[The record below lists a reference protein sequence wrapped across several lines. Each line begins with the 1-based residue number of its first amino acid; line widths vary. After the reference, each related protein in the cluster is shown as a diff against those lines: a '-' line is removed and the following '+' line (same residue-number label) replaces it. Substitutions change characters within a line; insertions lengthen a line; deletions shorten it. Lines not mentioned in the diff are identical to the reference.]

1 MVRKILIYGDL
12 DLNIIDGSSIWL
24 VNLAKLLLEDK
35 ENYVD
40 ILLKKRIRN
49 HILVGEIEKR
59 YRIRLLYVKDYIDHI
74 TEVDSGNIVKVLKT
88 IDELRDYS
96 CMIIRGTQ
104 VMESVAGSGIIGK
117 VIPYLTDFCHD
128 KDKMPDTQK
137 SFLKDLY
144 RKVQAYFV
152 QTEAMKQYLKDV
164 LNVDG
169 SKFHV
174 LYPVVFPGKK
184 QEKQPK
190 TIVYAGKIAKD
201 WNILELLDIMDRL
214 RTEDPAVRLHFI
226 GSKVNRDLAE
236 QKQEIF
242 GRLKSADNIIFHG
255 AQPHSET
262 ERITKGCCLGYS
274 FRSRAVDHDNSLEV
288 SVKLL
293 EYCHGGV
300 PVVLRRTKMHMAI
313 LGEDYPLFVESEEE
327 CLEKIL
333 TAFRDREVWEKAEAC
348 LSRSAEK
355 FSVKHIYENVRKAL
369 QVYPEKDMRLLVSGH
384 DLKFLKPLFPY
395 FKSEFALE
403 VQELDEYMEFSA
415 KEAAEYLKRA
425 DIIWCE
431 WLLTSAQWYS
441 NHAYPHQHLF
451 IRAHRFEVARK
462 YGNNIDINR
471 VSKVITV
478 SYYWFE
484 EFTRRFRIP
493 AEKCT
498 IVDNFIDTKRYVKEK
513 TPDSRFHL
521 ALIGALPKRKGL
533 DRAVEL
539 LRMLKE
545 KDPRYCLHVPGKRPE
560 EFPNTWNVPE
570 EREYPAIMLSDKP
583 FIRAFV
589 VVGPPVFH
597 SVLLMEAFNLSVP
610 DHRKA
615 GKRRQQRAYR
625 EVLVTV
631 AELGDGRLLIG
642 VVHEVHVALEDL
654 RLEDKRVLYSQPVL
668 LVLLILEHVHERG
681 VVDPVHSECSHEVAF
696 HHPESLCEKQCVR
709 NFLSDPVNDLSPE
722 FLRDSPVELLVGHG
736 VSRSSCDISAAARF
750 GVPESLDMSLR

>member
-214 RTEDPAVRLHFI
+214 RTEDPAIRLHFI

-441 NHAYPHQHLF
+441 NHAYPHQRLF

-471 VSKVITV
+471 VSKIITV

-498 IVDNFIDTKRYVKEK
+498 IVDNFIDTKRYIKEK

-539 LRMLKE
+539 LKMLKE

-570 EREYPAIMLSDKP
+570 EREYYEQVYRKIEAEGLTDSVTFDGWVEMTEFLRGIGYVLS
-583 FIRAFV
+583 
-589 VVGPPVFH
+589 
-597 SVLLMEAFNLSVP
+597 
-610 DHRKA
+610 
-615 GKRRQQRAYR
+615 
-625 EVLVTV
+625 
-631 AELGDGRLLIG
+631 
-642 VVHEVHVALEDL
+642 
-654 RLEDKRVLYSQPVL
+654 
-668 LVLLILEHVHERG
+668 
-681 VVDPVHSECSHEVAF
+681 
-696 HHPESLCEKQCVR
+696 
-709 NFLSDPVNDLSPE
+709 LSDPK
-722 FLRDSPVELLVGHG
+722 F
-736 VSRSSCDISAAARF
+736 
-750 GVPESLDMSLR
+750 PESFHVTPFEGMASGAVTAALRWDGIEYIYPEDVVMDTLEEIAAYIDHLTNSSDSYAQAAVKGQKFVRDNYDIAPVWEQIRLLLELGGDYEEFCDQTGKE

>member
-74 TEVDSGNIVKVLKT
+74 TEVDAGNIVKVLKT
-88 IDELRDYS
+88 VNELRDYS

-104 VMESVAGSGIIGK
+104 VMESVASSELIEK

-137 SFLKDLY
+137 IFLKDLY

-152 QTEAMKQYLKDV
+152 QTVAMKEYLKDV
-164 LNVDG
+164 LGVDG
-169 SKFHV
+169 DKFHV

-184 QEKQPK
+184 QIKQPK

-201 WNILELLDIMDRL
+201 WNILELLDIMERL
-214 RTEDPAVRLHFI
+214 KTEDPEIRLHFI
-226 GSKVNRDLAE
+226 GNKVNRDLAE

-242 GRLKSADNIIFHG
+242 GRLRNADNIIFHG

-262 ERITKGCCLGYS
+262 ERITKSCCLGYS
-274 FRSRAVDHDNSLEV
+274 FRSRAVDHDRSLEV

-300 PVVLRRTKMHMAI
+300 PVVLRKTKMHTAI

-327 CLEKIL
+327 CIKKIL
-333 TAFRDREVWEKAEAC
+333 TAFRDPEVWKKAEVC

-355 FSVKHIYENVRKAL
+355 FSVKHIYENVKKAL
-369 QVYPEKDMRLLVSGH
+369 RSYPMKNMRLLVSGH
-384 DLKFLKPLFPY
+384 DLKFLKPIFPY
-395 FKSEFALE
+395 FESVFSLE
-403 VQELDEYMEFSA
+403 VQELDEYMEFSS
-415 KEAAEYLKRA
+415 KEAAEYMKRA

-431 WLLTSAQWYS
+431 WLLTAAQWYS
-441 NHAYPHQHLF
+441 NHVYPHQSLF
-451 IRAHRFEVARK
+451 IRAHRFEVSRK

-471 VSKVITV
+471 ISKVITV

-498 IVDNFIDTKRYVKEK
+498 VIDNFIDTKKYVKEK
-513 TPDSRFHL
+513 DPDSRFHL

-539 LRMLKE
+539 LKLLKK

-570 EREYPAIMLSDKP
+570 EREY
-583 FIRAFV
+583 
-589 VVGPPVFH
+589 
-597 SVLLMEAFNLSVP
+597 
-610 DHRKA
+610 
-615 GKRRQQRAYR
+615 Y
-625 EVLVTV
+625 
-631 AELGDGRLLIG
+631 
-642 VVHEVHVALEDL
+642 
-654 RLEDKRVLYSQPVL
+654 
-668 LVLLILEHVHERG
+668 EHVYRKIERDG
-681 VVDPVHSECSHEVAF
+681 LTDSVTFDGWVEMT
-696 HHPESLCEKQCVR
+696 
-709 NFLSDPVNDLSPE
+709 E
-722 FLRDSPVELLVGHG
+722 FLRIIGYVLSLSDSK
-736 VSRSSCDISAAARF
+736 F
-750 GVPESLDMSLR
+750 PESFHVTPLEGMASGAVTAALRWEGIEYIYPEDVVMDTLEDIAEYINRLTNNPEKYVRAADSGRRFVCENYDIALVWEQIRQLLEFGGDYEEFCD